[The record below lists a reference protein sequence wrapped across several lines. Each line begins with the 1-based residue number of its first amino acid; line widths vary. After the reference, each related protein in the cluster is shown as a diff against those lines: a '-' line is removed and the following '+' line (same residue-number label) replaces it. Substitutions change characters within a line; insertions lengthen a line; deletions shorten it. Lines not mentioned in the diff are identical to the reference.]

1 MTKLIF
7 IVVGLI
13 SFHGIFQSNE
23 VKSIEYIAVSRGV
36 MNQVIISK
44 DTISVKTLDFE
55 KKESNAKDNWEN
67 LLKEASR
74 INLETIDNLK
84 TISDDRYTDKAL
96 SAQLIIQTFNSTYTS
111 IEFDHGNPPKEIK
124 NIVETLTSYIEL
136 E

>member
-1 MTKLIF
+1 
-7 IVVGLI
+7 
-13 SFHGIFQSNE
+13 
-23 VKSIEYIAVSRGV
+23 